1 MEIACADGLRKEVMS
16 DEVRF
21 VRHAIDHPG
30 SAVCRFCGATA
41 PVPTTEPWAI
51 VNGQAIPPDCLVSM
65 RCPHCRRRIYLD
77 PADES
82 RREQDEDSDALMD
95 EDDG

>member
-1 MEIACADGLRKEVMS
+1 L
-16 DEVRF
+16 
-21 VRHAIDHPG
+21 
-30 SAVCRFCGATA
+30 
-41 PVPTTEPWAI
+41 AI
-51 VNGQAIPPDCLVSM
+51 VNGQAIPPECLVSM